1 MNIAITGGNSNL
13 GKCLFNYLKKKN
25 KVFLL
30 GRRNCHIF
38 YDLKKKFSCNFFEKN
53 KIKTLIHLAHEYS
66 FNSKN
71 VNVNGSIDLFKNID
85 TKKTRI
91 IFISSYSSHKSALS
105 IYGKTKYIIEKNIP
119 KKNSIIIRP
128 GLIFGHKIDKKI
140 ILFRKIIKYIPIV
153 PYFLNNKKFLY
164 SVDIQELCLEI
175 TKIINRKKIEKKI
188 YSIYCK
194 EKIFFKDLINLMNF
208 RYKIYIKVPYYLIYF
223 PLIIISKVIYLKS
236 IDSFLGLVGNKKSE
250 NYDNGITILTKK
262 SILDKKLY

>member
-13 GKCLFNYLKKKN
+13 GNYLFNYLKKKN
-25 KVFLL
+25 KIFLL

-38 YDLKKKFSCNFFEKN
+38 YDLKKKFNFNFFKKN
-53 KIKTLIHLAHEYS
+53 KIKLLIHLAHEYS
-66 FNSKN
+66 FNIKK

-128 GLIFGHKIDKKI
+128 GLIFSHKIDKKI

-188 YSIYCK
+188 YNIYCK
-194 EKIFFKDLINLMNF
+194 KKIFLIDLINLMNF
-208 RYKIYIKVPYYLIYF
+208 KYKIYIKVPYCLIYF
-223 PLIIISKVIYLKS
+223 PLIVISKIIYLKS
-236 IDSFLGLVGNKKSE
+236 IDSFLGLLGNKISKKYNSE
-250 NYDNGITILTKK
+250 ITILTKK